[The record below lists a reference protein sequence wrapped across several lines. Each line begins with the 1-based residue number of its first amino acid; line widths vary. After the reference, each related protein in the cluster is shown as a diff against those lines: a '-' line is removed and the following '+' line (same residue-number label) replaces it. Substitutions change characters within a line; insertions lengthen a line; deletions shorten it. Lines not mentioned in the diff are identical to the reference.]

1 MMTKKEV
8 NQLRQE
14 LKDKVDLLVYLSDTK
29 LTYNINVFKK
39 MKVTD
44 KEFFDKLEIMVD
56 EFKVTDPK
64 TKAKIDALTK
74 EYSAKLR
81 EDV

>member
-1 MMTKKEV
+1 MTKKEV

-29 LTYNINVFKK
+29 LTYNINAFKK

-64 TKAKIDALTK
+64 AKAKIDALTK